1 MKYWSGIL
9 SKRMRWAQHVAC
21 MGDRRGAH
29 RVLVGTLKVDRP
41 LGRLG
46 RTWNDDINMDLQ
58 EVGWGKDWIDLAHGR
73 DRWRVLVNKV
83 MNYLL

>member
-1 MKYWSGIL
+1 M
-9 SKRMRWAQHVAC
+9 AC

-46 RTWNDDINMDLQ
+46 RTWNDDITMDFQ
-58 EVGWGKDWIDLAHGR
+58 EVEWGKDWIDPAQGM
-73 DRWRVLVNKV
+73 DRWRALVSRV
-83 MNYLL
+83 MNVRFASNAGNFWTG